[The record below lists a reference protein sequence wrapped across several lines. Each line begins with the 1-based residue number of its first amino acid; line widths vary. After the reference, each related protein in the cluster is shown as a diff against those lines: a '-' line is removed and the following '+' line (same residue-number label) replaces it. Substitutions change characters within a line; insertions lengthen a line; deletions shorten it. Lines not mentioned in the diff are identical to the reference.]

1 MQGARGG
8 LSAGLIITLA
18 LLPIFC
24 YNETMLNLEK
34 SRFIFAAAQSLM
46 PGGVNSPARSFGAV
60 GGKPI
65 VIARG
70 EGAYLYDVD
79 GNKYLDYVQS
89 WGPMILGHAHPAVVA
104 ALEAA
109 LKNGTSFGAPTEAES
124 EFAQLLIELVPAL
137 EKIRFVNSGTEATMS
152 AIRLARGYTGRN
164 KIIKFIGNYHG
175 HVDSLLVA
183 AGSSAA
189 TLGVPNSPGVTPG
202 TAQDTILL
210 PYNNID
216 AVDKAFEEHGKEIAA
231 VIVEPVAG
239 NMGCVVGSSN
249 FLYELRHL
257 TQNNKSLLIFDEVLS
272 GFRAGKAGAGQ
283 RFSIT
288 PDLITLGKVIGGG
301 LPVGA
306 YGGKTEIMDHVL
318 PVGNVFQAGTLS
330 GNPLAMAAGMATI
343 KTLREMQCFNVLER
357 KMALLAEGL
366 EDEACAANLSVHVEH
381 IGSMMT
387 LFFLCDDCS
396 GVHHHVLDVTVSGGQ
411 VTRSTATSSS
421 GNAYAGKIT
430 DWASAS
436 ACDTDRYAKYFWG
449 MLERGFYFP
458 CSQFEAFFMS
468 TAITEAEIEQTIAAA
483 SEVFKTL

>member
-1 MQGARGG
+1 MDSMIGHA
-8 LSAGLIITLA
+8 
-18 LLPIFC
+18 
-24 YNETMLNLEK
+24 K
-34 SRFIFAAAQSLM
+34 SRLVFAEAQKLM

-60 GGKPI
+60 GGEPI

-79 GNKYLDYVQS
+79 GNRYLDYVQS
-89 WGPMILGHAHPAVVA
+89 WGPMILGHCHPAVVA

-109 LKNGTSFGAPTEAES
+109 LKNGTSFGAPTEAEN
-124 EFAQLLIELVPAL
+124 ELAALLIAQIPGL

-164 KIIKFIGNYHG
+164 KIVKFIGNYHG

-189 TLGVPNSPGVTPG
+189 TLGVPNSPGVTLG
-202 TAQDTILL
+202 TVQDTILL
-210 PYNNID
+210 PYNNVD
-216 AVDKAFEEHGKEIAA
+216 AVDKTFAEYGTDIAA

-249 FLYELRHL
+249 FLYELRHQ
-257 TQNNKSLLIFDEVLS
+257 TQNHKALLIFDEVLS

-306 YGGKTEIMDHVL
+306 YGGNAKIMDHML
-318 PVGNVFQAGTLS
+318 PQGKVFQAGTLS
-330 GNPLAMAAGMATI
+330 GNPLAMAAGLATI
-343 KTLREMQCFNVLER
+343 KTLLEQKSFTMLER

-366 EDEACAANLSVHVEH
+366 EDVARDAQVHVHVEQ

-387 LFFLCDDCS
+387 LFFLDS
-396 GVHHHVLDVTVSGGQ
+396 EKSMVRHQILEVTASGGK
-411 VTRSTATSSS
+411 VVRSTATSSS
-421 GNAYAGKIT
+421 GNSFSGKIT
-430 DWASAS
+430 DWESAS
-436 ACDTDRYAKYFWG
+436 VCDTDRYAKFFWG

-458 CSQFEAFFMS
+458 CSQFETVFMS
-468 TAITEAEIEQTIAAA
+468 TEITEAEIQATINAAKD
-483 SEVFKTL
+483 VFETL